1 MKKRADLELFALGL
15 LVFVVAIIIPTVT
28 ESCSNNGS
36 GQFCIQTI
44 YTYDGVSATTAKA
57 ILFVVAALCIAG
69 GVILLILRN
78 KSQQRF
84 PTGQSPA
91 TITAT
96 PLVRNDVP
104 ASTPSFQRSNAGLP
118 LAGAARPK
126 RLTRFL
132 VIAGSIILV
141 LVVAGIWIGVEA
153 KPSSSGFQQD
163 VTTGPHITSIA
174 VGTAYG
180 NSGLVGQ
187 GETFQGGSLSCISFN
202 VHNDNSPGD
211 IDAVLFQGNDT
222 LFSGSVIRGLLPNYQ
237 GNLWICSSYNV
248 LDPGIYKWVV
258 NYDGSA
264 EASITFQI
272 VS

>member
-15 LVFVVAIIIPTVT
+15 LLLVVAIIIPTET
-28 ESCSNNGS
+28 ESCSNNGF
-36 GQFCIQTI
+36 GQLCIQTI

-69 GVILLILRN
+69 GVALLILRN
-78 KSQQRF
+78 NGQKRL

-91 TITAT
+91 TITA
-96 PLVRNDVP
+96 PPPVRNDVP
-104 ASTPSFQRSNAGLP
+104 APTPFPQRPNAGSP
-118 LAGAARPK
+118 LAGVARPK
-126 RLTRFL
+126 RRTRFL
-132 VIAGSIILV
+132 VIVGSIILV

-153 KPSSSGFQQD
+153 QTSSGGFQQD

-174 VGTAYG
+174 VGTAIG

-187 GETFQGGSLSCISFN
+187 GETFQGGSPSCISFN
-202 VHNDNSPGD
+202 VHNDSSLGY
-211 IDAVLFQGNDT
+211 IDAVLFQGNNT
-222 LFSGSVIRGLLPNYQ
+222 LFSGSVVRGLLSNYQ
-237 GNLWICSSYNV
+237 GSLWICSTYNV
-248 LDPGIYKWVV
+248 LDPGVYKWIV
-258 NYDGSA
+258 NYNGSA